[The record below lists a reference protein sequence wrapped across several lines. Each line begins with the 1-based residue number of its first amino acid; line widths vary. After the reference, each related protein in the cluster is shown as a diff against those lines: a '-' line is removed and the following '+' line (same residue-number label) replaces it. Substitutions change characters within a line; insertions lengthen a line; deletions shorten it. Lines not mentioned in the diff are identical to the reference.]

1 MLIALILLSFDLA
14 GIIKTA
20 KNMSS
25 DEENDIPEV
34 DHLIMVIGIVVGV
47 LALLGH
53 FGLFI
58 ASCLMAVPDK
68 HRGFLRIGRLD
79 IEWLKEK
86 FFFRIIVDFSR
97 ATRPCI

>member
-1 MLIALILLSFDLA
+1 MLVSVISLLLLSFDMA
-14 GIIKTA
+14 SIIKTA

-25 DEENDIPEV
+25 DEENQIPEV

-47 LALLGH
+47 LALFGH

-68 HRGFLRIGRLD
+68 HRGFKRIGKHF
-79 IEWLKEK
+79 LK
-86 FFFRIIVDFSR
+86 F
-97 ATRPCI
+97 